1 MKNCILIVVIY
12 LVIGTCYGHPR
23 LPRHGDMRFETP
35 ACNPKIKFY
44 QMSRDSYVNIY
55 RDYSLDIP
63 HDGGG
68 SRWSGNRYSGSM
80 TDIKY
85 YGYVPGFQSRDSS
98 SFGYYKR
105 EILLE
110 RWVTELN
117 TTTSLY
123 AGTVPVWIS

>member
-35 ACNPKIKFY
+35 ACNPKIKFN
-44 QMSRDSYVNIY
+44 QMSRDSYGNIY

-117 TTTSLY
+117 NTTSLY

>member
-23 LPRHGDMRFETP
+23 LPRHGGMRFETP

-44 QMSRDSYVNIY
+44 QMSRDSYGNIY

-63 HDGGG
+63 HGGGG

-85 YGYVPGFQSRDSS
+85 YGYVPSFQSPDSS

>member
-35 ACNPKIKFY
+35 ARNPKIKFY
-44 QMSRDSYVNIY
+44 QMSRDSYGNIY

>member
-44 QMSRDSYVNIY
+44 QMSRDSYGNIY

>member
-44 QMSRDSYVNIY
+44 QMSRDSYGNIY

-68 SRWSGNRYSGSM
+68 SRWSGNRCSGSM

>member
-44 QMSRDSYVNIY
+44 QMSRDSYGNIY

-63 HDGGG
+63 HDSGG

>member
-23 LPRHGDMRFETP
+23 LPRNGDMRFETP

-44 QMSRDSYVNIY
+44 QMSRDSYGNIY